1 MGGLVRQVGGGVA
14 DGWVGVTDGWV
25 REWQMGGWGRQG
37 VPLVS
42 FIYPVLS
49 SCTDEELNRHGDLC
63 LVDFDR
69 KLYEQVCACILC
81 VQVVTMV
88 MESAVSMQAP
98 PPLSDGRI
106 STAPQVARGDEWVE
120 YVDSLGRTRKCL
132 KTDLHELTHLD
143 REGEEGLGEGQVEGV
158 GEGLSSEVEQSRPD
172 EEHYQTVLQRGE
184 RVWQHCTP
192 HRSTPL
198 PVDPTFL
205 PAHEDRVGPTR

>member
-1 MGGLVRQVGGGVA
+1 
-14 DGWVGVTDGWV
+14 
-25 REWQMGGWGRQG
+25 MGGWGRQG

-42 FIYPVLS
+42 FSYPVLS

-69 KLYEQVCACILC
+69 KFYEQVCVCMLC

-143 REGEEGLGEGQVEGV
+143 REGGEGLQEGEGQVEGV
-158 GEGLSSEVEQSRPD
+158 GEGLSSEVEHSCPE

-192 HRSTPL
+192 HRSTPQ
-198 PVDPTFL
+198 
-205 PAHEDRVGPTR
+205 PARPYFSSCA